1 MTQLR
6 EHGLP
11 EHPPIA
17 RPDELARVRV
27 IAKLAAGLR
36 AIMDRSEKDFLSY
49 AARELD
55 PFEYAVLA
63 MALEDRSE
71 EVRRAKAWHDS
82 ALGKNP
88 NKP

>member
-36 AIMDRSEKDFLSY
+36 AIMACVISRPL
-49 AARELD
+49 ARAD
-55 PFEYAVLA
+55 PPE
-63 MALEDRSE
+63 
-71 EVRRAKAWHDS
+71 
-82 ALGKNP
+82 
-88 NKP
+88 

>member
-49 AARELD
+49 AA
-55 PFEYAVLA
+55 
-63 MALEDRSE
+63 
-71 EVRRAKAWHDS
+71 
-82 ALGKNP
+82 
-88 NKP
+88 